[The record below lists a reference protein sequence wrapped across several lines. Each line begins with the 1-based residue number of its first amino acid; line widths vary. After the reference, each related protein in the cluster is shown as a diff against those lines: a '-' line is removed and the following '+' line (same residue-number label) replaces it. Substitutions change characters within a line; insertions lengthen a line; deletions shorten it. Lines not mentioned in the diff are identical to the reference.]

1 MAAAEWGDEGAPF
14 EPRVSRRELPP
25 EPCDAC
31 EGDGITRFVAREVE
45 AILLRHRA
53 HLPREARVELELL
66 RDALQELA
74 PARGRVVHVAWHA
87 ANVRRAA

>member
-1 MAAAEWGDEGAPF
+1 MARAEPGTEG
-14 EPRVSRRELPP
+14 EPNESRVSRRELPP

-53 HLPREARVELELL
+53 HLPREARAELELL
-66 RDALQELA
+66 RDALAELA

-87 ANVRRAA
+87 AHARRAA